1 MVANAPDCLCAATD
15 RGWSPRQADCLKM
28 EDCLCRTCRAG
39 YPKFFSAQAGLKA
52 VYQLSDET
60 IFALSTAPARAALAV
75 IRLSG
80 AACDTALAALG
91 IKALPQPRQ
100 ASLRPLHNPKDGA
113 LLDEALVVRLQAPH
127 SFTGEAMA
135 ELHVHGGLAVIE
147 SVLEA
152 LSALPGLRAAEA
164 GEFTRRAVLNGK
176 MDLTAAEA
184 IADLI
189 DAEGGAQQKQ
199 ALAQL
204 RGGLRQRAESWRETL
219 KTLLAHLEADLEF
232 ADEDLPGGI
241 GQNALDALPDLHAE
255 LAAAMSDARGLRLR
269 DGVRIAFVGAP
280 NSGKSSILNM
290 LAGRKAAI
298 VSARAGTTRDIIE
311 VAMLLAG
318 VPVTLIDT
326 AGLRAAG
333 DDIEREGVRR
343 AIASAEEADIVVWV
357 GAPDVPQP
365 TALQDDVLAAH
376 KGTAD
381 LRIANKSDLAPMAD
395 DGALRLSAKTGAGEA
410 ALLDAL
416 QKLVLQAAGSGES
429 APVTRARHVAILR
442 EVLGHVAAA
451 QNAAALEL
459 AAEDLRL
466 AQRALGRMTGAVDVE
481 QLLDVVFADFCI
493 GK

>member
-1 MVANAPDCLCAATD
+1 M
-15 RGWSPRQADCLKM
+15 
-28 EDCLCRTCRAG
+28 
-39 YPKFFSAQAGLKA
+39 
-52 VYQLSDET
+52 SDET
-60 IFALSTAPARAALAV
+60 IFALSTASARAALAV
-75 IRLSG
+75 VRLSG
-80 AACDTALAALG
+80 PACDSALVALGVTRLPPPRMVGLRALAA
-91 IKALPQPRQ
+91 PQ
-100 ASLRPLHNPKDGA
+100 NGA
-113 LLDEALVVRLQAPH
+113 LLAEALVLRFQAPH

-135 ELHVHGGLAVIE
+135 ELHLHGGLAIVE
-147 SVLEA
+147 SVLAA

-204 RGGLRQRAESWRETL
+204 RGGLRRRAEGWREGL

-241 GQNALDALPDLHAE
+241 GQKALDGLPALQAE
-255 LAAAMSDARGLRLR
+255 LSGALSDDTGLRLR
-269 DGVRIAFVGAP
+269 DGLRVALVGPP
-280 NSGKSSILNM
+280 NAGKSSILNM
-290 LAGRKAAI
+290 LAGRAAAI
-298 VSARAGTTRDIIE
+298 VSARAGTTRDAIE
-311 VAMLLAG
+311 VAMLLEG
-318 VPVTLIDT
+318 VPLTLIDT

-343 AIASAEEADIVVWV
+343 ALASAEEADIVIWV
-357 GAPDVPQP
+357 DAPDI
-365 TALQDDVLAAH
+365 ADDAADDMARDWRSA
-376 KGTAD
+376 AD
-381 LRIANKSDLAPMAD
+381 MRLANKSDVARLDD
-395 DGALRLSAKTGAGEA
+395 DGALRLSAKTGDGAEALLA
-410 ALLDAL
+410 ALGR
-416 QKLVLQAAGSGES
+416 LVLQNTGSVES

-442 EVLGHVAAA
+442 EVLAHIEAA
-451 QNAAALEL
+451 QQADALEL

-466 AQRALGRMTGAVDVE
+466 AQRALGRMTGTVDVE

>member
-1 MVANAPDCLCAATD
+1 M
-15 RGWSPRQADCLKM
+15 
-28 EDCLCRTCRAG
+28 
-39 YPKFFSAQAGLKA
+39 
-52 VYQLSDET
+52 SDET
-60 IFALSTAPARAALAV
+60 IFALSTASARAALAV
-75 IRLSG
+75 VRLSG
-80 AACDTALAALG
+80 PACDSALVALGITRLPPPRMAGLRALAA
-91 IKALPQPRQ
+91 PQ
-100 ASLRPLHNPKDGA
+100 NGA
-113 LLDEALVVRLQAPH
+113 LLDEALVLRFQAPH

-135 ELHVHGGLAVIE
+135 ELHLHGGLAIVE
-147 SVLEA
+147 SVLAA

-204 RGGLRQRAESWRETL
+204 RGGLRRRAEGWREGL

-241 GQNALDALPDLHAE
+241 GQKALDGLPALQAE
-255 LAAAMSDARGLRLR
+255 LSGALSDDTGLRLR
-269 DGVRIAFVGAP
+269 DGLRVALVGPP
-280 NSGKSSILNM
+280 NAGKSSILNM
-290 LAGRKAAI
+290 LAGRAAAI
-298 VSARAGTTRDIIE
+298 VSARAGTTRDAIE
-311 VAMLLAG
+311 VAMLLEG
-318 VPVTLIDT
+318 VPLTLIDT

-343 AIASAEEADIVVWV
+343 ALASAEEADIVIWV
-357 GAPDVPQP
+357 DAPDV
-365 TALQDDVLAAH
+365 ADDAADDMARDWRS
-376 KGTAD
+376 TAD
-381 LRIANKSDLAPMAD
+381 MRLANKSDVARPDD
-395 DGALRLSAKTGAGEA
+395 DGALRLSAKTGDGAEALLA
-410 ALLDAL
+410 ALGR
-416 QKLVLQAAGSGES
+416 LVLQKTGSGES

-442 EVLGHVAAA
+442 EVLAHIEAA
-451 QNAAALEL
+451 QQADALEL

-466 AQRALGRMTGAVDVE
+466 AQRALGRMTGTVDVE

>member
-1 MVANAPDCLCAATD
+1 M
-15 RGWSPRQADCLKM
+15 
-28 EDCLCRTCRAG
+28 
-39 YPKFFSAQAGLKA
+39 
-52 VYQLSDET
+52 SDET
-60 IFALSTAPARAALAV
+60 IFALSTASARAALAV
-75 IRLSG
+75 VRLSG
-80 AACDTALAALG
+80 PACDSALVALGVTRLPPPRMAGLRALAA
-91 IKALPQPRQ
+91 PQ
-100 ASLRPLHNPKDGA
+100 NGA
-113 LLDEALVVRLQAPH
+113 LLDEALVLRFQAPH

-135 ELHVHGGLAVIE
+135 ELHLHGGLAIVE
-147 SVLEA
+147 SVLAA

-204 RGGLRQRAESWRETL
+204 RGGLRRRAEGWREGL

-241 GQNALDALPDLHAE
+241 GQKALDGLPALQAE
-255 LAAAMSDARGLRLR
+255 LSGALSDDTGLRLR
-269 DGVRIAFVGAP
+269 DGLRVALVGPP
-280 NSGKSSILNM
+280 NAGKSSIINM
-290 LAGRKAAI
+290 LAGRAAAI
-298 VSARAGTTRDIIE
+298 VSARAGTTRDAIE
-311 VAMLLAG
+311 VAMLLEG
-318 VPVTLIDT
+318 VPLTLIDT

-343 AIASAEEADIVVWV
+343 ALASAEEADIVIWV
-357 GAPDVPQP
+357 DAPDV
-365 TALQDDVLAAH
+365 ADDAADDMARDWRSA
-376 KGTAD
+376 AD
-381 LRIANKSDLAPMAD
+381 MRLANKSDVARPDD
-395 DGALRLSAKTGAGEA
+395 DGALRLSAKTGDGAEALLA
-410 ALLDAL
+410 ALGR
-416 QKLVLQAAGSGES
+416 LVLQKTGSGES

-442 EVLGHVAAA
+442 EVLAHIEAA
-451 QNAAALEL
+451 QQADALEL

-466 AQRALGRMTGAVDVE
+466 AQRALGRMTGTVDVE

>member
-1 MVANAPDCLCAATD
+1 M
-15 RGWSPRQADCLKM
+15 S
-28 EDCLCRTCRAG
+28 E
-39 YPKFFSAQAGLKA
+39 
-52 VYQLSDET
+52 ET
-60 IFALSTAPARAALAV
+60 IFALSTASARAALAV
-75 IRLSG
+75 VRLSG
-80 AACDTALAALG
+80 PACDSALVALGVTRLPPPRMAGLRALAA
-91 IKALPQPRQ
+91 PQ
-100 ASLRPLHNPKDGA
+100 NGA
-113 LLDEALVVRLQAPH
+113 LLDEALVLRFQAPH

-135 ELHVHGGLAVIE
+135 ELHLHGGLAIVE
-147 SVLEA
+147 SVLAA

-204 RGGLRQRAESWRETL
+204 RGGLRRRAEGWREGL

-241 GQNALDALPDLHAE
+241 GQKALDGLPALQAE
-255 LAAAMSDARGLRLR
+255 LSGALSDDTGLRLR
-269 DGVRIAFVGAP
+269 DGLRVALVGPP
-280 NSGKSSILNM
+280 NAGKSSILNM
-290 LAGRKAAI
+290 LAGRAAAI
-298 VSARAGTTRDIIE
+298 VSARAGTTRDAIE
-311 VAMLLAG
+311 VAMLLEG
-318 VPVTLIDT
+318 VPLTLIDT

-343 AIASAEEADIVVWV
+343 ALASAEEADIVIWV
-357 GAPDVPQP
+357 DAPDV
-365 TALQDDVLAAH
+365 ADGAADDMARDWRSAA
-376 KGTAD
+376 D
-381 LRIANKSDLAPMAD
+381 MRLANKSDVARLDD
-395 DGALRLSAKTGAGEA
+395 DGALRLSAKTGDGAEALLA
-410 ALLDAL
+410 ALGR
-416 QKLVLQAAGSGES
+416 LVLQKTGSGES

-442 EVLGHVAAA
+442 EVLAHIEAA
-451 QNAAALEL
+451 QQADALEL

-466 AQRALGRMTGAVDVE
+466 AQRALGRMTGTVDVE

>member
-1 MVANAPDCLCAATD
+1 M
-15 RGWSPRQADCLKM
+15 
-28 EDCLCRTCRAG
+28 
-39 YPKFFSAQAGLKA
+39 
-52 VYQLSDET
+52 SDET
-60 IFALSTAPARAALAV
+60 IFALSTASARAALAV
-75 IRLSG
+75 VRLSG
-80 AACDTALAALG
+80 PACDSALVALGVTRLPPPRMAGLRALAA
-91 IKALPQPRQ
+91 PQ
-100 ASLRPLHNPKDGA
+100 NGA
-113 LLDEALVVRLQAPH
+113 LLDEALVLRFQAPH

-135 ELHVHGGLAVIE
+135 ELHLHGGLAIVE
-147 SVLEA
+147 SVLAA

-204 RGGLRQRAESWRETL
+204 RGGLRRRAEGWRERL

-241 GQNALDALPDLHAE
+241 GQKALDGLPALQAE
-255 LAAAMSDARGLRLR
+255 LSGALSDDTGLRLR
-269 DGVRIAFVGAP
+269 DGLRVALVGPP
-280 NSGKSSILNM
+280 NAGKSSILNM
-290 LAGRKAAI
+290 LAGRTAAI
-298 VSARAGTTRDIIE
+298 VSARAGTTRDAIE
-311 VAMLLAG
+311 VAMLLEG
-318 VPVTLIDT
+318 VPLTLIDT

-343 AIASAEEADIVVWV
+343 ALASAEEADIVIWV
-357 GAPDVPQP
+357 DAPDV
-365 TALQDDVLAAH
+365 ADDAADDMARDWRSA
-376 KGTAD
+376 AD
-381 LRIANKSDLAPMAD
+381 MRLANKSDVARPDD
-395 DGALRLSAKTGAGEA
+395 DGALRLSAKTGDGAEALLA
-410 ALLDAL
+410 ALGR
-416 QKLVLQAAGSGES
+416 LVLQKTGSGES

-442 EVLGHVAAA
+442 EVLAHIEAA
-451 QNAAALEL
+451 QQADALEL

-466 AQRALGRMTGAVDVE
+466 AQRALGRMTGTVDVE

>member
-1 MVANAPDCLCAATD
+1 M
-15 RGWSPRQADCLKM
+15 
-28 EDCLCRTCRAG
+28 
-39 YPKFFSAQAGLKA
+39 
-52 VYQLSDET
+52 SDET
-60 IFALSTAPARAALAV
+60 IFALSTASARAALAV
-75 IRLSG
+75 VRLSG
-80 AACDTALAALG
+80 PACDSALVALGVTRLPPPRTAGVRALAA
-91 IKALPQPRQ
+91 PQ
-100 ASLRPLHNPKDGA
+100 NGA
-113 LLDEALVVRLQAPH
+113 LLDEALVLRFQAPH

-135 ELHVHGGLAVIE
+135 ELHLHGGLAIVE
-147 SVLEA
+147 SVLAA

-204 RGGLRQRAESWRETL
+204 RGGLRRRAEGWREGL

-241 GQNALDALPDLHAE
+241 GQKALDGLPALQAE
-255 LAAAMSDARGLRLR
+255 LSGALSDDTGLRLR
-269 DGVRIAFVGAP
+269 DGLRVALVGPP
-280 NSGKSSILNM
+280 NAGKSSILNM
-290 LAGRKAAI
+290 LAGRAAAI
-298 VSARAGTTRDIIE
+298 VSARAGTTRDAIE
-311 VAMLLAG
+311 VAMLLEG
-318 VPVTLIDT
+318 VPLTLIDT

-343 AIASAEEADIVVWV
+343 ALASAEEADIVIWV
-357 GAPDVPQP
+357 DAPDV
-365 TALQDDVLAAH
+365 ADEAADDMARDWRSAA
-376 KGTAD
+376 D
-381 LRIANKSDLAPMAD
+381 MRLANKSDLARLDD
-395 DGALRLSAKTGAGEA
+395 DGALRLSAKTGDGAEVLLA
-410 ALLDAL
+410 ALGR
-416 QKLVLQAAGSGES
+416 LVLQKTGSGES

-442 EVLGHVAAA
+442 EVLAHIEAA
-451 QNAAALEL
+451 QQADAPEL

-466 AQRALGRMTGAVDVE
+466 AQRALGRMTGTVDVE

>member
-1 MVANAPDCLCAATD
+1 M
-15 RGWSPRQADCLKM
+15 
-28 EDCLCRTCRAG
+28 
-39 YPKFFSAQAGLKA
+39 
-52 VYQLSDET
+52 SDET
-60 IFALSTAPARAALAV
+60 IFALSTASARAALAV
-75 IRLSG
+75 VRLSG
-80 AACDTALAALG
+80 PACDSALVALGVTRLPPPRTAGLRALAV
-91 IKALPQPRQ
+91 PQ
-100 ASLRPLHNPKDGA
+100 NGA
-113 LLDEALVVRLQAPH
+113 LLDEALVLRFQAPH

-135 ELHVHGGLAVIE
+135 ELHLHGGLAIVE
-147 SVLEA
+147 SVLAA

-204 RGGLRQRAESWRETL
+204 RGGLRRRAEGWREGL

-241 GQNALDALPDLHAE
+241 GQKALDGLPALQAE
-255 LAAAMSDARGLRLR
+255 LSGALSDDTGLRLR
-269 DGVRIAFVGAP
+269 DGLRVALVGPP
-280 NSGKSSILNM
+280 NAGKSSILNM
-290 LAGRKAAI
+290 LAGRAAAI
-298 VSARAGTTRDIIE
+298 VSARAGTTRDAIE
-311 VAMLLAG
+311 VAMLLEG
-318 VPVTLIDT
+318 VPLTLIDT

-343 AIASAEEADIVVWV
+343 ALASAEEADIVIWV
-357 GAPDVPQP
+357 DAPDV
-365 TALQDDVLAAH
+365 ADDAADDMARDWRSA
-376 KGTAD
+376 AD
-381 LRIANKSDLAPMAD
+381 MRLANKSDVARPDD
-395 DGALRLSAKTGAGEA
+395 DGALRLSAKTGDGAEALLA
-410 ALLDAL
+410 ALGR
-416 QKLVLQAAGSGES
+416 LVLQKTGSGES

-442 EVLGHVAAA
+442 EVLAHIEAA
-451 QNAAALEL
+451 QQADALEL

-466 AQRALGRMTGAVDVE
+466 AQRALGRMTGTVDVE

>member
-1 MVANAPDCLCAATD
+1 V
-15 RGWSPRQADCLKM
+15 
-28 EDCLCRTCRAG
+28 
-39 YPKFFSAQAGLKA
+39 
-52 VYQLSDET
+52 SDET
-60 IFALSTAPARAALAV
+60 IFALSTASARAALAV
-75 IRLSG
+75 VRLSG
-80 AACDTALAALG
+80 PACDSALVALGVTRLPPPRMAGLRALAA
-91 IKALPQPRQ
+91 PQ
-100 ASLRPLHNPKDGA
+100 NGA
-113 LLDEALVVRLQAPH
+113 LLDEALVLRFQAPH

-135 ELHVHGGLAVIE
+135 ELHLHGGLAIVE
-147 SVLEA
+147 SVLAA

-204 RGGLRQRAESWRETL
+204 RGGLRRRAEGWREGL

-241 GQNALDALPDLHAE
+241 GQKALDGLPALQAE
-255 LAAAMSDARGLRLR
+255 LSGALSDDTGLRLR
-269 DGVRIAFVGAP
+269 DGLRVALVGPP
-280 NSGKSSILNM
+280 NAGKSSILNM
-290 LAGRKAAI
+290 LAGRAAAI
-298 VSARAGTTRDIIE
+298 VSARAGTTRDAIE
-311 VAMLLAG
+311 VAMLLEG
-318 VPVTLIDT
+318 VPLTLIDT

-343 AIASAEEADIVVWV
+343 ALASAEEADIVIWV
-357 GAPDVPQP
+357 DAPDV
-365 TALQDDVLAAH
+365 ADDAADDMARDWRSA
-376 KGTAD
+376 AD
-381 LRIANKSDLAPMAD
+381 MRLANKSDVARPDD
-395 DGALRLSAKTGAGEA
+395 DGALRLSAKTGDGAEALLA
-410 ALLDAL
+410 ALGR
-416 QKLVLQAAGSGES
+416 LVLQKTGSGES

-442 EVLGHVAAA
+442 EVLAHIEAA
-451 QNAAALEL
+451 QQADALEL

-466 AQRALGRMTGAVDVE
+466 AQRALGRMTGTVDVE

>member
-1 MVANAPDCLCAATD
+1 M
-15 RGWSPRQADCLKM
+15 
-28 EDCLCRTCRAG
+28 
-39 YPKFFSAQAGLKA
+39 
-52 VYQLSDET
+52 SDET
-60 IFALSTAPARAALAV
+60 IFALSTASARAALAV
-75 IRLSG
+75 VRLSG
-80 AACDTALAALG
+80 PACDSALVALGVTRLPPPRMAGLRALAA
-91 IKALPQPRQ
+91 PQ
-100 ASLRPLHNPKDGA
+100 NGA
-113 LLDEALVVRLQAPH
+113 LLDEALVLRFQAPH

-135 ELHVHGGLAVIE
+135 ELHLHGGLAIVE
-147 SVLEA
+147 SVLAA

-204 RGGLRQRAESWRETL
+204 RGGLRRRAEGWREGL

-241 GQNALDALPDLHAE
+241 GQKALDGLPALQAE
-255 LAAAMSDARGLRLR
+255 LSGALSDDTGLRLR
-269 DGVRIAFVGAP
+269 DGLRVALVGPP
-280 NSGKSSILNM
+280 NAGKSSILNM
-290 LAGRKAAI
+290 LAGRAAAI
-298 VSARAGTTRDIIE
+298 VSARAGTTRDAIE
-311 VAMLLAG
+311 VAMLLEG
-318 VPVTLIDT
+318 VPLTLIDT

-343 AIASAEEADIVVWV
+343 ALASAEEADIVIWV
-357 GAPDVPQP
+357 DAPDV
-365 TALQDDVLAAH
+365 ADDAADDMARDWRS
-376 KGTAD
+376 TAD
-381 LRIANKSDLAPMAD
+381 MRLANKSDVARVDD
-395 DGALRLSAKTGAGEA
+395 DGALRLSAKTGDGAE
-410 ALLDAL
+410 ALLVAL
-416 QKLVLQAAGSGES
+416 GRLVLQKTGSGES

-442 EVLGHVAAA
+442 EVLAHIEAA
-451 QNAAALEL
+451 QQADALEL

-466 AQRALGRMTGAVDVE
+466 AQRALGRMTGTVDVE

>member
-1 MVANAPDCLCAATD
+1 MSEA
-15 RGWSPRQADCLKM
+15 
-28 EDCLCRTCRAG
+28 
-39 YPKFFSAQAGLKA
+39 
-52 VYQLSDET
+52 T

-80 AACDTALAALG
+80 PASDAALTALG
-91 IKALPQPRQ
+91 VSDLPPPRH
-100 ASLRPLHNPKDGA
+100 ASMRSLRDPQDGA
-113 LLDEALVVRLQAPH
+113 LLDQALILRFEAPH
-127 SFTGEAMA
+127 SFSGEAMA
-135 ELHVHGGLAVIE
+135 ELHVHGGLAVTE
-147 SVLEA
+147 SILRA
-152 LSALPGLRAAEA
+152 LSGMTQLRAAEA

-204 RGGLRQRAESWRETL
+204 RGGLRQRAEGWRDGL

-241 GQNALDALPDLHAE
+241 GQKALDALPDLQAD
-255 LAAAMSDARGLRLR
+255 LAGEVDDGRGLRLR
-269 DGVRIAFVGAP
+269 SGLRVAFVGPP
-280 NSGKSSILNM
+280 NAGKSSILNM
-290 LAGRKAAI
+290 LAGREAAI
-298 VSARAGTTRDIIE
+298 VSARAGTTRDVIE
-311 VAMLLAG
+311 VAMVLEG
-318 VPVTLIDT
+318 VPITLIDT

-343 AIASAEEADIVVWV
+343 AIASAEQADIVVWV
-357 GAPDVPQP
+357 SAPDAPQE
-365 TALQDDVLAAH
+365 TAGQDAGL
-376 KGTAD
+376 GGWSTMAD
-381 LRIANKSDLAPMAD
+381 LRIANKTDLAPPKETAD
-395 DGALRLSAKTGAGEA
+395 LTLSAKTGDGAAELLA
-410 ALLDAL
+410 ALAARVL
-416 QKLVLQAAGSGES
+416 QKTAAGES

-442 EVLGHVAAA
+442 DVLGHIAAA
-451 QNAAALEL
+451 QQADALEL

-466 AQRALGRMTGAVDVE
+466 AQRALGRLTGAVDIE

>member
-1 MVANAPDCLCAATD
+1 MSGRLPEIFFCTRQARFKGGLSVVRRNHFCLIDGTGARRAGGYSIVGRGLRHARLAAGHRRFAAT
-15 RGWSPRQADCLKM
+15 A
-28 EDCLCRTCRAG
+28 LCRLAQLA
-39 YPKFFSAQAGLKA
+39 YPK
-52 VYQLSDET
+52 
-60 IFALSTAPARAALAV
+60 
-75 IRLSG
+75 SG
-80 AACDTALAALG
+80 T
-91 IKALPQPRQ
+91 P
-100 ASLRPLHNPKDGA
+100 
-113 LLDEALVVRLQAPH
+113 LDEASGRSFQAPH

-135 ELHVHGGLAVIE
+135 ELHVHGGLAVTE
-147 SVLEA
+147 SVLRA
-152 LSALPGLRAAEA
+152 LSNVSGLRAAEA

-290 LAGRKAAI
+290 LAGREAAI

-357 GAPDVPQP
+357 GAPDAPQP
-365 TALQDDVLAAH
+365 TALQDDVLAARPVN
-376 KGTAD
+376 AD

-410 ALLDAL
+410 VLLDAL
-416 QKLVLQAAGSGES
+416 QELVLQAAGSGES

-451 QNAAALEL
+451 QNASALEL

-481 QLLDVVFADFCI
+481 QLLDVVFADFVSANNAPRLFHV
-493 GK
+493 KQSPLHMPSPAT

>member
-1 MVANAPDCLCAATD
+1 M
-15 RGWSPRQADCLKM
+15 
-28 EDCLCRTCRAG
+28 
-39 YPKFFSAQAGLKA
+39 
-52 VYQLSDET
+52 SDET
-60 IFALSTAPARAALAV
+60 IFALSTASARAALAV
-75 IRLSG
+75 VRLSG
-80 AACDTALAALG
+80 PACDSALVALGVTRLPPPRMAGLRALAA
-91 IKALPQPRQ
+91 PQ
-100 ASLRPLHNPKDGA
+100 NGA
-113 LLDEALVVRLQAPH
+113 LLDEALVLRFQAPH

-135 ELHVHGGLAVIE
+135 ELHLHGGLAIVE
-147 SVLEA
+147 SVLAA

-204 RGGLRQRAESWRETL
+204 RGGLRRRAEGWREGL

-241 GQNALDALPDLHAE
+241 GQKALDGLPALQAE
-255 LAAAMSDARGLRLR
+255 LSGALSDDTGLRLR
-269 DGVRIAFVGAP
+269 DGLRAALVGPP
-280 NSGKSSILNM
+280 NAGKSSIVNM
-290 LAGRKAAI
+290 LAGRAAAI
-298 VSARAGTTRDIIE
+298 VSARAGTTRDAIE
-311 VAMLLAG
+311 VAMLLEG
-318 VPVTLIDT
+318 VPLTLIDT

-343 AIASAEEADIVVWV
+343 ALASAEEADIVIWV
-357 GAPDVPQP
+357 DAPDV
-365 TALQDDVLAAH
+365 ADEAADDMARDWRSAA
-376 KGTAD
+376 D
-381 LRIANKSDLAPMAD
+381 MRLANKSDVERLDD
-395 DGALRLSAKTGAGEA
+395 DGALRLSAKTGDGAEALLA
-410 ALLDAL
+410 ALGR
-416 QKLVLQAAGSGES
+416 LVLQKTGSGES

-442 EVLGHVAAA
+442 EVLAHIEAA
-451 QNAAALEL
+451 QQADALEL

-466 AQRALGRMTGAVDVE
+466 AQRALGRMTGTVDVE

>member
-1 MVANAPDCLCAATD
+1 M
-15 RGWSPRQADCLKM
+15 
-28 EDCLCRTCRAG
+28 
-39 YPKFFSAQAGLKA
+39 
-52 VYQLSDET
+52 SDET
-60 IFALSTAPARAALAV
+60 IFALSTASARAALAV
-75 IRLSG
+75 VRLSG
-80 AACDTALAALG
+80 PACDSALVALGVTRLPPPRMAGLRALAA
-91 IKALPQPRQ
+91 PQ
-100 ASLRPLHNPKDGA
+100 NGA
-113 LLDEALVVRLQAPH
+113 LLDEALVLRFQAPH

-135 ELHVHGGLAVIE
+135 ELHLHGGLAIVE
-147 SVLEA
+147 SVLAA

-204 RGGLRQRAESWRETL
+204 RGGLRRRAEGWREGL

-241 GQNALDALPDLHAE
+241 GQKALDGLPALQAE
-255 LAAAMSDARGLRLR
+255 LSGALSDDTGLRLR
-269 DGVRIAFVGAP
+269 DGLRVALVGPP
-280 NSGKSSILNM
+280 NAGKSSILNM
-290 LAGRKAAI
+290 LAGRAAAI
-298 VSARAGTTRDIIE
+298 VSARAGTTRDAIE
-311 VAMLLAG
+311 VAMLLEG
-318 VPVTLIDT
+318 VPLTLIDT

-343 AIASAEEADIVVWV
+343 ALASAEEADIVIWV
-357 GAPDVPQP
+357 DAPDV
-365 TALQDDVLAAH
+365 ADGAADDMARDWRSAA
-376 KGTAD
+376 D
-381 LRIANKSDLAPMAD
+381 MRLANKSDVARLDD
-395 DGALRLSAKTGAGEA
+395 DGALRLSAKTGDGAEALLA
-410 ALLDAL
+410 ALGR
-416 QKLVLQAAGSGES
+416 LVLQKTGSGES

-442 EVLGHVAAA
+442 EVLAHIEAA
-451 QNAAALEL
+451 QQADALEL

-466 AQRALGRMTGAVDVE
+466 AQRALGRMTGTVDVE

>member
-1 MVANAPDCLCAATD
+1 M
-15 RGWSPRQADCLKM
+15 
-28 EDCLCRTCRAG
+28 
-39 YPKFFSAQAGLKA
+39 
-52 VYQLSDET
+52 SDET
-60 IFALSTAPARAALAV
+60 IFALSTASARAALAV
-75 IRLSG
+75 VRLSG
-80 AACDTALAALG
+80 PACDSALVALGVTRLPPPRMAGLRALAA
-91 IKALPQPRQ
+91 PQ
-100 ASLRPLHNPKDGA
+100 NGA
-113 LLDEALVVRLQAPH
+113 LLDEALVLRFQAPH

-135 ELHVHGGLAVIE
+135 ELHLHGGLAIVE
-147 SVLEA
+147 SVLAA

-204 RGGLRQRAESWRETL
+204 RGGLRRRAEGWREGL

-241 GQNALDALPDLHAE
+241 GQKALDGLPALQAE
-255 LAAAMSDARGLRLR
+255 LSGALSDDTGLRLR
-269 DGVRIAFVGAP
+269 DGLRVALVGPP
-280 NSGKSSILNM
+280 NAGKSSIVNM
-290 LAGRKAAI
+290 LAGRAAAI
-298 VSARAGTTRDIIE
+298 VSARAGTTRDAIE
-311 VAMLLAG
+311 VAMVLEG
-318 VPVTLIDT
+318 VPLTLIDT

-343 AIASAEEADIVVWV
+343 ALASAEEADIVIWV
-357 GAPDVPQP
+357 DAPDV
-365 TALQDDVLAAH
+365 ADEAADDMARDWRSAA
-376 KGTAD
+376 D
-381 LRIANKSDLAPMAD
+381 MRLANKSDVARPDD
-395 DGALRLSAKTGAGEA
+395 DGALRLSAKTGDGAEALLA
-410 ALLDAL
+410 ALGR
-416 QKLVLQAAGSGES
+416 LVLQKTGSGES

-442 EVLGHVAAA
+442 EVLAHIEAA
-451 QNAAALEL
+451 QQADALEL

-466 AQRALGRMTGAVDVE
+466 AQRALGRMTGTVDVE

>member
-1 MVANAPDCLCAATD
+1 V
-15 RGWSPRQADCLKM
+15 S
-28 EDCLCRTCRAG
+28 E
-39 YPKFFSAQAGLKA
+39 
-52 VYQLSDET
+52 ET
-60 IFALSTAPARAALAV
+60 IFALSTASARAALAV
-75 IRLSG
+75 VRLSG
-80 AACDTALAALG
+80 PACDSALVALGVTRLPPPRMAGLRALAA
-91 IKALPQPRQ
+91 PQ
-100 ASLRPLHNPKDGA
+100 NGA
-113 LLDEALVVRLQAPH
+113 LLDEALVLRFQAPH

-135 ELHVHGGLAVIE
+135 ELHLHGGLAIVE
-147 SVLEA
+147 SVLAA

-204 RGGLRQRAESWRETL
+204 RGGLRRRAEGWREGL

-241 GQNALDALPDLHAE
+241 GQKALDGLPALQAE
-255 LAAAMSDARGLRLR
+255 LSGALSDDTGLRLR
-269 DGVRIAFVGAP
+269 DGLRVALVGPP
-280 NSGKSSILNM
+280 NAGKSSILNM
-290 LAGRKAAI
+290 LAGRAAAI
-298 VSARAGTTRDIIE
+298 VSARAGTTRDAIE
-311 VAMLLAG
+311 VAMLLEG
-318 VPVTLIDT
+318 VPLTLIDT

-343 AIASAEEADIVVWV
+343 ALASAEEADIVIWV
-357 GAPDVPQP
+357 DAPDV
-365 TALQDDVLAAH
+365 ADDAADDMARDWRSA
-376 KGTAD
+376 AD
-381 LRIANKSDLAPMAD
+381 MRLANKSDVARPDD
-395 DGALRLSAKTGAGEA
+395 DGALRLSAKTGDGAEALLA
-410 ALLDAL
+410 ALGR
-416 QKLVLQAAGSGES
+416 LVLQKTGSGES

-442 EVLGHVAAA
+442 EVLAHIEAA
-451 QNAAALEL
+451 QQADALEL

-466 AQRALGRMTGAVDVE
+466 AQRALGRMTGTVDVE

>member
-1 MVANAPDCLCAATD
+1 M
-15 RGWSPRQADCLKM
+15 
-28 EDCLCRTCRAG
+28 
-39 YPKFFSAQAGLKA
+39 
-52 VYQLSDET
+52 SDET
-60 IFALSTAPARAALAV
+60 IFALSTASARAALAV
-75 IRLSG
+75 VRLSG
-80 AACDTALAALG
+80 PACDSALVALGVTRLPPPRMAGLRALAA
-91 IKALPQPRQ
+91 PQ
-100 ASLRPLHNPKDGA
+100 NGA
-113 LLDEALVVRLQAPH
+113 LLDEALVLRFQAPH

-135 ELHVHGGLAVIE
+135 ELHLHGGLAIVE
-147 SVLEA
+147 SVLAA

-204 RGGLRQRAESWRETL
+204 RGGLRRRAEGWRERL

-241 GQNALDALPDLHAE
+241 GQKALDGLPALQAE
-255 LAAAMSDARGLRLR
+255 LSGALSDDTGLRLR
-269 DGVRIAFVGAP
+269 DGLRVALVGPP
-280 NSGKSSILNM
+280 NAGKSSILNM
-290 LAGRKAAI
+290 LAGRAAAI
-298 VSARAGTTRDIIE
+298 VSARAGTTRDAIE
-311 VAMLLAG
+311 VAMLLEG
-318 VPVTLIDT
+318 VPLTLIDT

-343 AIASAEEADIVVWV
+343 ALASAEEADIVIWV
-357 GAPDVPQP
+357 DAPDV
-365 TALQDDVLAAH
+365 ADDAADDMARDWRSA
-376 KGTAD
+376 AD
-381 LRIANKSDLAPMAD
+381 MRLANKSDVARPDD
-395 DGALRLSAKTGAGEA
+395 DGALRLSAKTGDGAEALLA
-410 ALLDAL
+410 ALGR
-416 QKLVLQAAGSGES
+416 LVLQKTGSGES

-442 EVLGHVAAA
+442 EVLAHIEAA
-451 QNAAALEL
+451 QQADALEL

-466 AQRALGRMTGAVDVE
+466 AQRALGRMTGTVDVE

>member
-1 MVANAPDCLCAATD
+1 M
-15 RGWSPRQADCLKM
+15 
-28 EDCLCRTCRAG
+28 
-39 YPKFFSAQAGLKA
+39 
-52 VYQLSDET
+52 SDET
-60 IFALSTAPARAALAV
+60 IFALSTASARAALAV
-75 IRLSG
+75 VRLSG
-80 AACDTALAALG
+80 PACDSALVALGVTRLPPPRMAGLRALAA
-91 IKALPQPRQ
+91 PQ
-100 ASLRPLHNPKDGA
+100 NGA
-113 LLDEALVVRLQAPH
+113 LLDEALVLRFQAPH

-135 ELHVHGGLAVIE
+135 ELHLHGGLAIVE
-147 SVLEA
+147 SVLAA

-204 RGGLRQRAESWRETL
+204 RGGLRRRAEGWREGL

-241 GQNALDALPDLHAE
+241 GQKALDGLPALQAE
-255 LAAAMSDARGLRLR
+255 LSGALSDDTGLRLR
-269 DGVRIAFVGAP
+269 DGLRVALVGPP
-280 NSGKSSILNM
+280 NAGKSSILNM
-290 LAGRKAAI
+290 LAGRAAAI
-298 VSARAGTTRDIIE
+298 VSARAGTTRDAIE
-311 VAMLLAG
+311 VAMLLEG
-318 VPVTLIDT
+318 VPLTLIDT

-343 AIASAEEADIVVWV
+343 ALASAEEADIVIWV
-357 GAPDVPQP
+357 DAPDV
-365 TALQDDVLAAH
+365 ADDAADDMARDWRSA
-376 KGTAD
+376 AD
-381 LRIANKSDLAPMAD
+381 MRLANKSDVARLDD
-395 DGALRLSAKTGAGEA
+395 DGALRLSAKTGDGAEALLA
-410 ALLDAL
+410 ALGR
-416 QKLVLQAAGSGES
+416 LVLQKTGSGES

-442 EVLGHVAAA
+442 EVLAHIEAA
-451 QNAAALEL
+451 QQADALEL

-466 AQRALGRMTGAVDVE
+466 AQRALGRMTGTVDVE

>member
-1 MVANAPDCLCAATD
+1 MTRPWRHWASRP
-15 RGWSPRQADCLKM
+15 
-28 EDCLCRTCRAG
+28 CRNRAK
-39 YPKFFSAQAGLKA
+39 P
-52 VYQLSDET
+52 
-60 IFALSTAPARAALAV
+60 P
-75 IRLSG
+75 
-80 AACDTALAALG
+80 
-91 IKALPQPRQ
+91 
-100 ASLRPLHNPKDGA
+100 LRSLHNPKDGA
-113 LLDEALVVRLQAPH
+113 LLDEALVVRLQAH

-204 RGGLRQRAESWRETL
+204 RGGLRRRAEGWREGL

-241 GQNALDALPDLHAE
+241 GQKALDGLPALQAE
-255 LAAAMSDARGLRLR
+255 LSGALSDDTGLRLR
-269 DGVRIAFVGAP
+269 DGLRVALVGPP
-280 NSGKSSILNM
+280 NAGKSSILNM
-290 LAGRKAAI
+290 LAGRAAAI

-376 KGTAD
+376 EARPICALPIKATSPQWRMMGRCACPPKPVPV
-381 LRIANKSDLAPMAD
+381 RRPCWMRCKSWFCKRPAA
-395 DGALRLSAKTGAGEA
+395 AKARGDTGAA
-410 ALLDAL
+410 CC
-416 QKLVLQAAGSGES
+416 
-429 APVTRARHVAILR
+429 H
-442 EVLGHVAAA
+442 
-451 QNAAALEL
+451 
-459 AAEDLRL
+459 
-466 AQRALGRMTGAVDVE
+466 
-481 QLLDVVFADFCI
+481 FA
-493 GK
+493 